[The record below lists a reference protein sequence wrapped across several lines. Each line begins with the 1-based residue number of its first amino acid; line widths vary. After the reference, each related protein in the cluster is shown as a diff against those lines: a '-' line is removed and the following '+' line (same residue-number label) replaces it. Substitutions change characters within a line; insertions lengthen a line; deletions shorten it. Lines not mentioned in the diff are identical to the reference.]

1 MNGTRSISSATVAIP
16 GIELAPR
23 RALVTSRPKRC
34 KAREIL
40 SFLSFFSFRADFS
53 HFDLFHRERQWPF
66 IGDAREFTRAWRER
80 FIDFILAQCPTS
92 MENLFFGTRII
103 LRPSCATPTETHSRF
118 LEPTMNRATELERRK
133 AKTNSNSLCI
143 VSQASAIDSVRT

>member
-1 MNGTRSISSATVAIP
+1 MAIP

-34 KAREIL
+34 EATRAKFFL
-40 SFLSFFSFRADFS
+40 PFLSFFSFRADFS

-103 LRPSCATPTETHSRF
+103 LRPSCATPTETHLRF
-118 LEPTMNRATELERRK
+118 LEPTMNRAMSGRRK
-133 AKTNSNSLCI
+133 AETNSNSLCI